1 MVLVGRRADEVA
13 TAWAA
18 LAAMK
23 AEAEAARRA
32 AKQAVRKLKGEHAAL
47 LHARQAQVRV
57 RAPNFARLRFQPNFV
72 TTSGKISVWNAETDR
87 SLRVL
92 IHYTTRKRCQI

>member
-23 AEAEAARRA
+23 AEAEAQRERSV
-32 AKQAVRKLKGEHAAL
+32 KIKLEIK
-47 LHARQAQVRV
+47 
-57 RAPNFARLRFQPNFV
+57 
-72 TTSGKISVWNAETDR
+72 KTDFEN
-87 SLRVL
+87 
-92 IHYTTRKRCQI
+92 